1 MLPANNRKE
10 IHGMKN
16 EQLYDQI
23 EAYLKG
29 ALSAEER
36 AAVEQEI
43 ASNPEAALELQLQ
56 QVELDAM
63 EVLLEQDLR
72 SKASRWLAEDDAP
85 PPAAPESAPP
95 ASGKRRFP
103 LWPAVMLGAVAVL
116 AVLIWQWKLSSGLP
130 ELEEKKT
137 EQPAVQNPDPPGPI
151 ADDEPPA
158 IPSQNTPPPDTRP
171 PAQSPEKKAV
181 FAAAGSFYEDLPLSN
196 VRKGEPRQA
205 DEDPLAAATRAY
217 EQKQFR
223 QALTLLNEVPAG
235 SSYAVR
241 ALELKAHVLYQLKN
255 YEESAKLFAE
265 VAAKRLAPFD
275 DRAQWNQLVCYA
287 VLYPASKAELQAL
300 LSAILADKDHPYH
313 EKAIEL
319 QAKLPR

>member
-1 MLPANNRKE
+1 MN
-10 IHGMKN
+10 N
-16 EQLYDQI
+16 EQLYYKI

-63 EVLLEQDLR
+63 EVVLENDLR
-72 SKASRWLAEDDAP
+72 SKASRWLAEDDASP

-95 ASGKRRFP
+95 TSGKRRFP
-103 LWPAVMLGAVAVL
+103 LWPVVMLGAVAVL
-116 AVLIWQWKLSSGLP
+116 AVMVWRWNPSPSNGTP

-137 EQPAVQNPDPPGPI
+137 ERPAVQNPDPPGPI
-151 ADDEPPA
+151 ADDAPPA
-158 IPSQNTPPPDTRP
+158 IPPPSTPPSDTRR
-171 PAQSPEKKAV
+171 PAQSPEKNAIFASAV
-181 FAAAGSFYEDLPLSN
+181 SFYEGLSLSN
-196 VRKGEPRQA
+196 VRKGGQNQA
-205 DEDPLAAATRAY
+205 NEDPLAAAARAY

-223 QALTLLNEVPAG
+223 QVLALLNEVPEG
-235 SSYAVR
+235 RSYAIR
-241 ALELKAHVLYQLKN
+241 ASEMRAHALYQLKN
-255 YEESAKLFAE
+255 YTESAKIFEA
-265 VAAKRLAPFD
+265 VAATDLPPFA

-287 VLYPASKAELQAL
+287 WLYPASKAELQVL
-300 LSAILADKDHPYH
+300 LSTILADEGHPYY

-319 QAKLPR
+319 QTKLPH

>member
-1 MLPANNRKE
+1 MHDMHKE
-10 IHGMKN
+10 
-16 EQLYDQI
+16 ELYNKI

-29 ALSAEER
+29 TLPPEER
-36 AAVEQEI
+36 AAVKQEI

-56 QVELDAM
+56 QVELEAM
-63 EVLLEQDLR
+63 EFLLEQDLR
-72 SKASRWLAEDDAP
+72 TKASHWLAEDDAP
-85 PPAAPESAPP
+85 PPAAPGAVPP
-95 ASGKRRFP
+95 APHTRRFL
-103 LWPAVMLGAVAVL
+103 LWPVVALGVVAVL
-116 AVLIWQWKLSSGLP
+116 AVLVWQLKPVTPPLP
-130 ELEEKKT
+130 ELEGIKT
-137 EQPAVQNPDPPGPI
+137 ENPAVQDANQSGPI
-151 ADDEPPA
+151 AEPTIQAESMPPA
-158 IPSQNTPPPDTRP
+158 DTRP
-171 PAQSPEKKAV
+171 PVKNAEKKAV

-196 VRKGEPRQA
+196 VRKGEPGQA
-205 DEDPLAAATRAY
+205 DEDPIAAAFRAY

-235 SSYAVR
+235 SSFAVR

-265 VAAKRLAPFD
+265 VVAKGLAPYN

-287 VLYPASKAELQAL
+287 VLYPTSKAELQVL

>member
-1 MLPANNRKE
+1 MHDMNKE
-10 IHGMKN
+10 QQFNI
-16 EQLYDQI
+16 I

-29 ALSAEER
+29 THPPEDR

-72 SKASRWLAEDDAP
+72 NKASRWLAEDDATP
-85 PPAAPESAPP
+85 PPTTPGDAPP
-95 ASGKRRFP
+95 APRTRRFSP
-103 LWPAVMLGAVAVL
+103 WPFVGLGIIAVL
-116 AVLIWQWKLSSGLP
+116 AVLIWQTNPGTTTPP
-130 ELEEKKT
+130 ELEDKKI
-137 EQPAVQNPDPPGPI
+137 EPPSVQDADPSGPI
-151 ADDEPPA
+151 AEPSIPA
-158 IPSQNTPPPDTRP
+158 ESTSDTRP
-171 PAQSPEKKAV
+171 PVKSAEKRAV
-181 FAAAGSFYEDLPLSN
+181 YAAAESFYEDLPLSN
-196 VRKGEPRQA
+196 VRNGEPRQT
-205 DEDPLAAATRAY
+205 DEDPLAATTRAY

-235 SSYAVR
+235 NSSAVR
-241 ALELKAHVLYQLKN
+241 ALELKAHILYQLRN

-265 VAAKRLAPFD
+265 VTAKGLAPFD
-275 DRAQWNQLVCYA
+275 DRSQWNQLVCYYM
-287 VLYPASKAELQAL
+287 LYPDSKAELQAL
-300 LSAILADKDHPYH
+300 LSALLNDENHPYH